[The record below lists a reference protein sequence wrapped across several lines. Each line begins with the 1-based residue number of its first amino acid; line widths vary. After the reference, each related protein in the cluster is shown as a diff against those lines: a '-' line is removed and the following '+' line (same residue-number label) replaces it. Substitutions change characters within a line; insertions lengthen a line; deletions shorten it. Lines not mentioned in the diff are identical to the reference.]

1 MGKACGKWEAEAD
14 FTLATKSAPESGSF
28 NPTILVEIATA
39 IARPEN
45 RGAERS
51 RIHFQDVRFGQLNRR
66 LLRSNN

>member
-45 RGAERS
+45 RGLSGPEFNFRMLDS
-51 RIHFQDVRFGQLNRR
+51 VSLTGDF
-66 LLRSNN
+66 